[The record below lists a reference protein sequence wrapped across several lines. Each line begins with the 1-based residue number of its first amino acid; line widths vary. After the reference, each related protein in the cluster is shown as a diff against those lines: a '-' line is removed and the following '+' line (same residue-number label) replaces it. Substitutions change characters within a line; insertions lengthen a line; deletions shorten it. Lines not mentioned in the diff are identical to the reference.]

1 MTSGDIE
8 APSKLSSS
16 ELQRDGEGAD
26 LQVIGPY
33 RFAARQ
39 DAPRR
44 QFPPVKSVDQ
54 KSGRGAELVQ
64 RAGDFL
70 ALRVPEASHITTDLP
85 AGKSRRHASRFRRER
100 LKTARIQLRSSSWI
114 EGPHC

>member
-1 MTSGDIE
+1 
-8 APSKLSSS
+8 
-16 ELQRDGEGAD
+16 
-26 LQVIGPY
+26 
-33 RFAARQ
+33 
-39 DAPRR
+39 
-44 QFPPVKSVDQ
+44 
-54 KSGRGAELVQ
+54 VQ